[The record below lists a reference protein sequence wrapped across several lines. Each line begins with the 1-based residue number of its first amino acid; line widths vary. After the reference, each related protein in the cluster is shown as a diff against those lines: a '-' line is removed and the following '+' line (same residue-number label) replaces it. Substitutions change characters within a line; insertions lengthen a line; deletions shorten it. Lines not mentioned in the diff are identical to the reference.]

1 MNTTARLSPSH
12 TERGYTLLEMLV
24 VLAIIVI
31 TVPVVYAAIQALYH
45 VHESTLARAMAV
57 TETTRGVQ
65 EMVRDVRSAVY
76 AENGSL
82 PIVALAT
89 SSLTIYADTDLDGVV
104 ERVRYFLDGTTV
116 RKGIIKPTGTSSYP
130 VAQESVASLIPNI
143 INTSASTSLFRYY
156 TATGTEIVTPSAS
169 LAVRRVDVVCVA
181 RSTKGTAA
189 DAVTIASSASI
200 RNLKDSY

>member
-1 MNTTARLSPSH
+1 MSIPTRRPSSRA
-12 TERGYTLLEMLV
+12 ECGYTLLEMLV
-24 VLAIIVI
+24 VIAIIGI
-31 TVPVVYAAIQALYH
+31 TMPAVYAAINALYH
-45 VHESTLARAMAV
+45 VHGSTLARAVAV
-57 TETTRGVQ
+57 TETTKGIR
-65 EMVRDVRSAVY
+65 EIVRDVRSAVY

-116 RKGIIKPTGTSSYP
+116 RKGVIEPTGTSSYP
-130 VAQESVASLIPNI
+130 VAQESVTPLMANI
-143 INTSASTSLFRYY
+143 INTTASTSLFRYY

-169 LAVRRVDVVCVA
+169 LAVRRVDVTCVA
-181 RSTKGTAA
+181 RSPAGTTT
-189 DAVTIASSASI
+189 DAVTVASSASI